1 MDTRH
6 SGWPGCFYVF
16 SLTNYLFGT
25 INMTKH
31 YGLIGKTLGHSFS
44 AAFFKDYFEK
54 NNIAATYSNFELNDI
69 AEIPSIFDQNLSG
82 LNVTFPYKESVLPFL
97 DRLDDSAA
105 QIGAV
110 NVIAF
115 ENGEKV
121 GYNTDAYGFAQSI
134 KPFLTFE
141 HERALIFGTGGASKA
156 VTHVFKQLGLEV
168 FYISRQPDHQNRV
181 YTYAEINEHMLKA
194 CKVLVN
200 CTPIGTFPDLDASIE
215 LPFELLTPAHLVIDL
230 VYNPA
235 ETSLMK
241 QAKTKGAAVMN
252 GLSML
257 QHQALKSYEI
267 WSR

>member
-1 MDTRH
+1 
-6 SGWPGCFYVF
+6 
-16 SLTNYLFGT
+16 
-25 INMTKH
+25 MTKN
-31 YGLIGKTLGHSFS
+31 YGLIGKTLAHSFS
-44 AAFFKDYFEK
+44 ASFFKDYFEK
-54 NNIAATYSNFELNDI
+54 NKIDAQYSNFELNDI
-69 AEIPSIFDQNLSG
+69 EEISSIFEQNLSG
-82 LNVTFPYKESVLPFL
+82 LNVTFPYKESVIPYL
-97 DRLDDSAA
+97 DRLDESAA

-115 ENGEKV
+115 ESGEKV

-156 VTHVFKQLGLEV
+156 VAHVFKQIGLDV
-168 FYISRQPDHQNRV
+168 FYISRNGHEANGVFSYED
-181 YTYAEINEHMLKA
+181 INSHMLHA

-200 CTPIGTFPDLDASIE
+200 CTPIGTFPNVTDCIE
-215 LPFELLTPAHLVIDL
+215 LPIEHLTTAHLVIDL

-235 ETSLMK
+235 ETELMK
-241 QAKTKGAAVMN
+241 RAKKQGAAVMN

>member
-1 MDTRH
+1 MA
-6 SGWPGCFYVF
+6 V
-16 SLTNYLFGT
+16 L
-25 INMTKH
+25 KH

-54 NNIAATYSNFELNDI
+54 KKNEAKYSNFELN
-69 AEIPSIFDQNLSG
+69 EIEEILPLFAQNLSG
-82 LNVTFPYKESVLPFL
+82 LNVTFPYKESIIPFL
-97 DRLDDSAA
+97 DRLDESAA

-156 VTHVFKQLGLEV
+156 VAHVFKQIGLDV
-168 FYISRQPDHQNRV
+168 FYISRNGNEANGVFRYED
-181 YTYAEINEHMLKA
+181 INNHMLRS
-194 CKVLVN
+194 CRVLVN
-200 CTPIGTFPDLDASIE
+200 CTPVGTFPDVNACFE
-215 LPFELLTPAHLVIDL
+215 LPFEHLTPAHLVIDL
-230 VYNPA
+230 VYNPS
-235 ETSLMK
+235 ETELMK
-241 QAKTKGAAVMN
+241 RAKKNGATVMN

-267 WSR
+267 WTR

>member
-1 MDTRH
+1 M
-6 SGWPGCFYVF
+6 
-16 SLTNYLFGT
+16 
-25 INMTKH
+25 IQH

-54 NNIAATYSNFELNDI
+54 NNIDARYSNFELNDVE
-69 AEIPSIFDQNLSG
+69 EISSIFEQDLSG
-82 LNVTFPYKESVLPFL
+82 LNVTFPYKESVIPYL
-97 DRLDDSAA
+97 DRLDESAA

-156 VTHVFKQLGLEV
+156 VAHVFKQIGLDV
-168 FYISRQPDHQNRV
+168 FYISRNGHEATGV
-181 YTYAEINEHMLKA
+181 FTYEDINSHMLQA

-200 CTPIGTFPDLDASIE
+200 CTPIGTFPNISDCIE
-215 LPFELLTPAHLVIDL
+215 LPFEHLTPAHLVIDL
-230 VYNPA
+230 VYNPS
-235 ETSLMK
+235 ETELMK
-241 QAKTKGAAVMN
+241 RAKKQGAAIMN

-267 WSR
+267 WTR

>member
-1 MDTRH
+1 M
-6 SGWPGCFYVF
+6 
-16 SLTNYLFGT
+16 L
-25 INMTKH
+25 KH

-44 AAFFKDYFEK
+44 EAFFKDYFEQ
-54 NNIAATYSNFELNDI
+54 NNIEAKYSNFELK
-69 AEIPSIFDQNLSG
+69 EIDEIQSLFDLNLSG
-82 LNVTFPYKESVLPFL
+82 LNVTFPYKESVIPFL

-156 VTHVFKQLGLEV
+156 VAHVFKQIGLDV
-168 FYISRQPDHQNRV
+168 FYISRNGNEENGVFRYED
-181 YTYAEINEHMLKA
+181 INSHMLRS
-194 CKVLVN
+194 CRVLVN
-200 CTPIGTFPDLDASIE
+200 CTPVGTFPDVNACLE
-215 LPFELLTPAHLVIDL
+215 LPFEHLTPAHLVIDL

-235 ETSLMK
+235 ETELMK
-241 QAKTKGAAVMN
+241 RAKKNGAAVMN

-267 WSR
+267 WTA

>member
-1 MDTRH
+1 MAM
-6 SGWPGCFYVF
+6 
-16 SLTNYLFGT
+16 L
-25 INMTKH
+25 KH

-44 AAFFKDYFEK
+44 EAFFKDYFEK
-54 NNIAATYSNFELNDI
+54 NNIEAKYSNFELK
-69 AEIPSIFDQNLSG
+69 EIEEISSIFNQNLSG
-82 LNVTFPYKESVLPFL
+82 LNVTFPYKESVIPFL

-156 VTHVFKQLGLEV
+156 VAHVFKQIGLDV
-168 FYISRQPDHQNRV
+168 FYISRNGNEENGVFRYED
-181 YTYAEINEHMLKA
+181 INNHMLRS
-194 CKVLVN
+194 CRVLVN
-200 CTPIGTFPDLDASIE
+200 CTPVGTFPDVNACFE
-215 LPFELLTPAHLVIDL
+215 LPFEHLTPAHLVIDL

-235 ETSLMK
+235 QTELMK
-241 QAKTKGAAVMN
+241 RAKAQGAAVMN

-267 WSR
+267 WTR

>member
-1 MDTRH
+1 M
-6 SGWPGCFYVF
+6 
-16 SLTNYLFGT
+16 L
-25 INMTKH
+25 KH

-54 NNIAATYSNFELNDI
+54 KNIEAKYSNFELNDI
-69 AEIPSIFDQNLSG
+69 EEILSIFDQNLSG

-156 VTHVFKQLGLEV
+156 VAHVFKQIGLDV
-168 FYISRQPDHQNRV
+168 FYISRNGNEANGVFRYED
-181 YTYAEINEHMLKA
+181 INNHMLRS
-194 CKVLVN
+194 CRVLVN
-200 CTPIGTFPDLDASIE
+200 CTPVGTFPDVNACFE
-215 LPFELLTPAHLVIDL
+215 LPFEHLTPAHLVIDL

-235 ETSLMK
+235 QTELMK
-241 QAKTKGAAVMN
+241 RAKAQGAAVMN

-267 WSR
+267 WTR

>member
-1 MDTRH
+1 M
-6 SGWPGCFYVF
+6 
-16 SLTNYLFGT
+16 
-25 INMTKH
+25 IQH
-31 YGLIGKTLGHSFS
+31 YGLIGKTLAHSFS
-44 AAFFKDYFEK
+44 ASFFKDYFEK
-54 NNIAATYSNFELNDI
+54 NNIDARYSNFELNDVEGI
-69 AEIPSIFDQNLSG
+69 SSIFEQNLSG
-82 LNVTFPYKESVLPFL
+82 LNVTFPYKESVIPYL
-97 DRLDDSAA
+97 DRLDESAA

-110 NVIAF
+110 NVISF

-156 VTHVFKQLGLEV
+156 VAHVFKQIGLDV
-168 FYISRQPDHQNRV
+168 FYISRNGHEATGV
-181 YTYAEINEHMLKA
+181 FTYEDINSHMLQA

-200 CTPIGTFPDLDASIE
+200 CTPIGTFPNISDCIE
-215 LPFELLTPAHLVIDL
+215 LPFEHLTPAHLVIDL

-235 ETSLMK
+235 ETELMK
-241 QAKTKGAAVMN
+241 RAKKQGAAVMN

>member
-1 MDTRH
+1 M
-6 SGWPGCFYVF
+6 
-16 SLTNYLFGT
+16 
-25 INMTKH
+25 K
-31 YGLIGKTLGHSFS
+31 
-44 AAFFKDYFEK
+44 
-54 NNIAATYSNFELNDI
+54 
-69 AEIPSIFDQNLSG
+69 EIEEISSIFNQNLSG
-82 LNVTFPYKESVLPFL
+82 LNVTFPYKESVIPFL
-97 DRLDDSAA
+97 DRLDKSAA

-156 VTHVFKQLGLEV
+156 VAHVFKQIGLDV
-168 FYISRQPDHQNRV
+168 FYISRNGNEENGVFRYED
-181 YTYAEINEHMLKA
+181 INSHMLRS
-194 CKVLVN
+194 CRVLVN
-200 CTPIGTFPDLDASIE
+200 CTPVGTFPDVNACLE
-215 LPFELLTPAHLVIDL
+215 LPFEHLTPAHLVIDL

-235 ETSLMK
+235 ETELMK
-241 QAKTKGAAVMN
+241 RAKKNGAAVMN

-267 WSR
+267 WTA

>member
-1 MDTRH
+1 M
-6 SGWPGCFYVF
+6 
-16 SLTNYLFGT
+16 
-25 INMTKH
+25 IQH
-31 YGLIGKTLGHSFS
+31 YGLIGKTLAHSFS
-44 AAFFKDYFEK
+44 ASFFKVYFEK
-54 NNIAATYSNFELNDI
+54 NNITATYSNFELKDI
-69 AEIPSIFDQNLSG
+69 EEISSIFEQNLSG
-82 LNVTFPYKESVLPFL
+82 LNVTFPYKESVIPYL
-97 DRLDDSAA
+97 DRLDESAA

-115 ENGEKV
+115 ENDEKV

-156 VTHVFKQLGLEV
+156 VAHVFNQIGLDV
-168 FYISRQPDHQNRV
+168 FYISRNGHQANGV
-181 YTYAEINEHMLKA
+181 FTYEDINSHMLQA

-200 CTPIGTFPDLDASIE
+200 CTPIGTFPNISDFIE
-215 LPFELLTPAHLVIDL
+215 LPFEHLTPAHLVIDL

-235 ETSLMK
+235 ETELMK
-241 QAKTKGAAVMN
+241 RAKKQGAAVMN

>member
-1 MDTRH
+1 M
-6 SGWPGCFYVF
+6 
-16 SLTNYLFGT
+16 
-25 INMTKH
+25 IQH
-31 YGLIGKTLGHSFS
+31 YGLIGKTLAHSFS
-44 AAFFKDYFEK
+44 ASFFKDYFEK
-54 NNIAATYSNFELNDI
+54 NNIDARYSNFELNDVE
-69 AEIPSIFDQNLSG
+69 EIFSIFEQNLSG
-82 LNVTFPYKESVLPFL
+82 LNVTFPYKESVIPYL
-97 DRLDDSAA
+97 DRLDESAA

-156 VTHVFKQLGLEV
+156 VAHVFKQIGLDV
-168 FYISRQPDHQNRV
+168 FYISRHGHEATGV
-181 YTYAEINEHMLKA
+181 FTYEDINSHMLQA

-200 CTPIGTFPDLDASIE
+200 CTPIGTFPNISDCIE
-215 LPFELLTPAHLVIDL
+215 LPFEHLTPAHLVIDL

-235 ETSLMK
+235 ETELMK
-241 QAKTKGAAVMN
+241 RAKAKGAAVMN

-267 WSR
+267 WTR

>member
-1 MDTRH
+1 
-6 SGWPGCFYVF
+6 
-16 SLTNYLFGT
+16 
-25 INMTKH
+25 MTQH

-54 NNIAATYSNFELNDI
+54 NNIDATYSNFELTDI
-69 AEIPSIFDQNLSG
+69 AEIQSLFDQHLSG
-82 LNVTFPYKESVLPFL
+82 LNVTFPYKESVIPFL
-97 DRLDDSAA
+97 DRLDETAS

-115 ENGEKV
+115 ENGQKV

-156 VTHVFKQLGLEV
+156 IAHVFKTLGVEV
-168 FYISRQPDHQNRV
+168 YFISRQPDHTKRI
-181 YTYAEINEHMLKA
+181 YSYSEINEHMLNA

-200 CTPIGTFPDLDASIE
+200 CTPIGTFPNIGASIE
-215 LPFELLTPAHLVIDL
+215 LPFEFLTPAHLVIDL

-235 ETSLMK
+235 ETTLMK
-241 QAKTKGAAVMN
+241 RAKTKGAAVMN

-257 QHQALKSYEI
+257 QHQALLSYEI

>member
-1 MDTRH
+1 M
-6 SGWPGCFYVF
+6 
-16 SLTNYLFGT
+16 
-25 INMTKH
+25 KH
-31 YGLIGKTLGHSFS
+31 FGLIGKTLGHSFS

-54 NNIAATYSNFELNDI
+54 NNIDATYSNFELTDI
-69 AEIPSIFDQNLSG
+69 AEIQSLFDQHLSG
-82 LNVTFPYKESVLPFL
+82 LNVTFPYKESVIPFL
-97 DRLDDSAA
+97 DRLDESAS

-115 ENGEKV
+115 ENGQKV
-121 GYNTDAYGFAQSI
+121 GYNTDTYGFAQSI

-156 VTHVFKQLGLEV
+156 IAHVFKTLGVEV
-168 FYISRQPDHQNRV
+168 YFISRQPDHTKRI
-181 YTYAEINEHMLKA
+181 YSYSEINEHMLNA

-200 CTPIGTFPDLDASIE
+200 CTPIGTFPNIDASIE
-215 LPFELLTPAHLVIDL
+215 LPFEFLTPAHLVIDL

-235 ETSLMK
+235 ETTLMK
-241 QAKTKGAAVMN
+241 RAKTKGAAVMN

-257 QHQALKSYEI
+257 QHQALLSYEI

>member
-1 MDTRH
+1 MAM
-6 SGWPGCFYVF
+6 
-16 SLTNYLFGT
+16 L
-25 INMTKH
+25 KH

-44 AAFFKDYFEK
+44 EAFFKDYFEQ
-54 NNIAATYSNFELNDI
+54 NNIEAKYSNFELK
-69 AEIPSIFDQNLSG
+69 EIEEISSIFNQNLSG
-82 LNVTFPYKESVLPFL
+82 LNVTFPYKESVIPFL

-156 VTHVFKQLGLEV
+156 VAHVFKQIGLDV
-168 FYISRQPDHQNRV
+168 FYISRNGNEANGVFRYED
-181 YTYAEINEHMLKA
+181 INSHMLRS
-194 CKVLVN
+194 CRVLVN
-200 CTPIGTFPDLDASIE
+200 CTPVGTFPDVNACLE
-215 LPFELLTPAHLVIDL
+215 LPFEHLTPAHLVIDL

-235 ETSLMK
+235 ETELMK
-241 QAKTKGAAVMN
+241 RAKKNGAAVMN

-267 WSR
+267 WTR

>member
-1 MDTRH
+1 MAM
-6 SGWPGCFYVF
+6 
-16 SLTNYLFGT
+16 L
-25 INMTKH
+25 KH

-44 AAFFKDYFEK
+44 EAFYKDYFEQ
-54 NNIAATYSNFELNDI
+54 NNIEAKYSNFELK
-69 AEIPSIFDQNLSG
+69 EIDEIQSLFDLNLSG
-82 LNVTFPYKESVLPFL
+82 LNVTFPYKESVIPFL

-156 VTHVFKQLGLEV
+156 VAHVFKQIGLDV
-168 FYISRQPDHQNRV
+168 FYISRNG
-181 YTYAEINEHMLKA
+181 NEENGVFRYEDVNNHMLRS
-194 CKVLVN
+194 CRVLVN
-200 CTPIGTFPDLDASIE
+200 CTPVGTFPDVNACLE
-215 LPFELLTPAHLVIDL
+215 LPFEHLTPAHLVIDL

-235 ETSLMK
+235 ETELMK
-241 QAKTKGAAVMN
+241 RAKKNGAAVMN

-267 WSR
+267 WTR

>member
-1 MDTRH
+1 MA
-6 SGWPGCFYVF
+6 V
-16 SLTNYLFGT
+16 L
-25 INMTKH
+25 KH

-54 NNIAATYSNFELNDI
+54 KNIEAKYSNFELN
-69 AEIPSIFDQNLSG
+69 EIEEILPLFAQNLSG
-82 LNVTFPYKESVLPFL
+82 LNVTFPYKESIIPFL
-97 DRLDDSAA
+97 DRLDESAA

-141 HERALIFGTGGASKA
+141 HEHALIFGTGGASKA
-156 VTHVFKQLGLEV
+156 VAHVFKQIGLDL
-168 FYISRQPDHQNRV
+168 FYISRNGNEANGVFRYED
-181 YTYAEINEHMLKA
+181 INNHMLRS
-194 CKVLVN
+194 CRVLVN
-200 CTPIGTFPDLDASIE
+200 CTPVGTFPDVNACFE
-215 LPFELLTPAHLVIDL
+215 LPFEHLTPAHLVIDL
-230 VYNPA
+230 VYNPS
-235 ETSLMK
+235 ETELMK
-241 QAKTKGAAVMN
+241 RAKKNGATVMN

-267 WSR
+267 WTR

>member
-1 MDTRH
+1 M
-6 SGWPGCFYVF
+6 
-16 SLTNYLFGT
+16 
-25 INMTKH
+25 IQH
-31 YGLIGKTLGHSFS
+31 YGLIGKTLAHSFS
-44 AAFFKDYFEK
+44 ASFFKDYFEK
-54 NNIAATYSNFELNDI
+54 NNIDARYSNFELNDVE
-69 AEIPSIFDQNLSG
+69 EISSIFEQNLSG
-82 LNVTFPYKESVLPFL
+82 LNVTFPYKESVIPYL
-97 DRLDDSAA
+97 DRLDESAA

-156 VTHVFKQLGLEV
+156 VAYVFKQIGLDV
-168 FYISRQPDHQNRV
+168 FYISRNGHEATGV
-181 YTYAEINEHMLKA
+181 FTYEDINSHMLQA

-200 CTPIGTFPDLDASIE
+200 CTPIGTFPNISDCIE
-215 LPFELLTPAHLVIDL
+215 LPFEHLTPAHLVIDL

-235 ETSLMK
+235 ETELMK
-241 QAKTKGAAVMN
+241 RAKKQGAAVMN